1 MPFDFYFE
9 KQVNVKKKKKYEN
22 CTTYFIN
29 FISLPYQATMNSD
42 KLPSDQQTHF
52 WCLQNRKQN

>member
-22 CTTYFIN
+22 CTTYFTK
-29 FISLPYQATMNSD
+29 FYFSA
-42 KLPSDQQTHF
+42 LPSHDE
-52 WCLQNRKQN
+52 